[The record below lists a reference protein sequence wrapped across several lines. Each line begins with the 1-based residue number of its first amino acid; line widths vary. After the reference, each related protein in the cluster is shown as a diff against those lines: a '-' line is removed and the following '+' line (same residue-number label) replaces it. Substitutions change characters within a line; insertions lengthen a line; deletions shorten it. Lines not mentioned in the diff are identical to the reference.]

1 MGKKYK
7 NCYLFK
13 FISFLIFFIYVKSND
28 DCPEDQIHI
37 TPQTCIAINDLLE
50 SDSLS
55 LNSDFFGFLQDQN
68 TIIKNNYEL
77 KAFKLDNSYLQSQDI
92 SKSRLYI
99 SEKCI
104 EELENRFSFRR
115 DKAMV
120 IIVSDKNKVNKY
132 NLPENYFIIR
142 IDVGSVNYMNSQ
154 KFDFSACHEDPIL
167 LDSFANINELKYDD
181 NDDTPI
187 NLDRIK
193 YAKKLKIDLFDPHS
207 EFLNNICFKFTSEL
221 GTDVTLETRYTDY
234 YQKILFCDDKKNS
247 HYIGFNY
254 SSDDKMIRY
263 LCSYGFYKNA
273 KEKKSYMDNID
284 SKVNMVFSN
293 SNFKVI
299 TCYKEILNFQ
309 NLKNNYGGAICL
321 LVLIIQII
329 LYFKYCIQGVKPLEE
344 KIEDM
349 FIKDKI
355 LHTDPNKEINK
366 GLSERFD
373 LKKDNEVE
381 IYNEDNKVGQN
392 GVKIKKKKRK
402 KRNSVL
408 NPPKKKKKKKNKTK
422 KSMVSIV
429 SSNELI
435 LKEMSDFQNERLT
448 DLTNKKGNIDIFN
461 MDNNKEIPN
470 LNKEKTMKDIN
481 ENQLIDNKV
490 ENNIN
495 EAKIENN
502 KIEEN
507 KIENNEMNDIKIED
521 IKENEIEEKKEGN
534 IDNQNNKNEINNK
547 AQKEDNKDEVNSKIS
562 QIFELDNDE
571 KNELPYEKALTKD
584 DRNFCQYYCFMLQLS
599 HIIINVFCRC
609 NDYNIFSIKL
619 GLLLITFP
627 INLTFNA
634 FFFTSKQIQAVTI
647 NKLDDISIDVKN
659 LLHSFAA
666 SILSTI
672 FLISLKLLS
681 ITHNRIRKIRK
692 IKDIN
697 EAKKQS
703 VSILKCLNWRINA
716 YYILSL
722 LFLIIFGYYCLCFC
736 AIFEN
741 TQLLLIET
749 MFTSWGFSLLYPF
762 LICFVTSIFRMCS
775 IKCKKKCCY
784 GINYL
789 LQKI

>member
-1 MGKKYK
+1 MGKIYR

-13 FISFLIFFIYVKSND
+13 FISFLVLFICSKSND

-37 TPQTCIAINDLLE
+37 TPQTCASINDLLE
-50 SDSLS
+50 SEVFE
-55 LNSDFFGFLQDQN
+55 LNSALYGYLEDQK

-77 KAFKLDNSYLQSQDI
+77 RAFKMDSSYLQSQEI

-99 SEKCI
+99 SETCI
-104 EELENRFSFRR
+104 KALESRFSFSRE
-115 DKAMV
+115 KALV
-120 IIVSDKNKVNKY
+120 IIVSDHNQINKY
-132 NLPENYFIIR
+132 NLSENYFVIR
-142 IDVGSVNYMNSQ
+142 NDGGSVNYMNSQ
-154 KFDFSACHEDPIL
+154 TFDFSACHEDPIL
-167 LDSFANINELKYDD
+167 LDSFANINELKYDE

-187 NLDRIK
+187 NIDRIK

-207 EFLNNICFKFTSEL
+207 EFLNNICFKFTSEI

-234 YQKILFCDDKKNS
+234 YQQILLCDDNKNA

-254 SSDDKMIRY
+254 SSDDNMIRY
-263 LCSYGFYKNA
+263 RCAYGFYQNP
-273 KEKKSYMDNID
+273 KEKKSYINSID

-299 TCYKEILNFQ
+299 TCYKEILNFK
-309 NLKNNYGGAICL
+309 NLKNNYGGAICF
-321 LVLIIQII
+321 LVLIIQLI
-329 LYFKYCIQGVKPLEE
+329 LYFKYCFKGVKPLEE

-349 FIKDKI
+349 FKTGNI

-373 LKKDNEVE
+373 IKKDNEVE
-381 IYNEDNKVGQN
+381 LYNDDNKAEQK
-392 GVKIKKKKRK
+392 GVKTKKKKKK

-408 NPPKKKKKKKNKTK
+408 NPPKKKKKKKTR
-422 KSMVSIV
+422 KSMVSMV

-435 LKEMSDFQNERLT
+435 LKDMSYFQNEK
-448 DLTNKKGNIDIFN
+448 LTNFVNKKDNINIY
-461 MDNNKEIPN
+461 NNKEN
-470 LNKEKTMKDIN
+470 SELNKAKTLKNMN
-481 ENQLIDNKV
+481 ENELIENKL
-490 ENNIN
+490 ENNIDDVKKEDN
-495 EAKIENN
+495 I
-502 KIEEN
+502 IDDN

-521 IKENEIEEKKEGN
+521 VKENEIEHKKEEN
-534 IDNQNNKNEINNK
+534 AADNQKDKKENNNNKDK
-547 AQKEDNKDEVNSKIS
+547 KDNKDEVNSKIS
-562 QIFELDNDE
+562 QIFELE
-571 KNELPYEKALTKD
+571 KNELSYEKALKND

-672 FLISLKLLS
+672 FLILLKLLS
-681 ITHNRIRKIRK
+681 ITHNKIRKIRK
-692 IKDIN
+692 IKNIE

-722 LFLIIFGYYCLCFC
+722 IFLIFFGYYCLCFC

-775 IKCKKKCCY
+775 IKFKKKCCY

>member
-1 MGKKYK
+1 MGKIYR
-7 NCYLFK
+7 NCNFFK
-13 FISFLIFFIYVKSND
+13 FISFLVLFIYSKSND

-37 TPQTCIAINDLLE
+37 TPQTCASINDLLE
-50 SDSLS
+50 SEVFE
-55 LNSDFFGFLQDQN
+55 LNSALYGYLEDQK

-77 KAFKLDNSYLQSQDI
+77 RAFKMDSSYLQSQEI

-99 SEKCI
+99 SETCI
-104 EELENRFSFRR
+104 KALESRFSFSRE
-115 DKAMV
+115 KALV
-120 IIVSDKNKVNKY
+120 IIVSDHNQINKY
-132 NLPENYFIIR
+132 NLSENYFVIR
-142 IDVGSVNYMNSQ
+142 NDGGSVNYMNSQ
-154 KFDFSACHEDPIL
+154 TFDFSACHEDPIL
-167 LDSFANINELKYDD
+167 LDSFANINELKYDE

-187 NLDRIK
+187 NIDRIK

-207 EFLNNICFKFTSEL
+207 EFLNNICFKFTSEI

-234 YQKILFCDDKKNS
+234 YQQILLCDDNKNA

-254 SSDDKMIRY
+254 SSDDNMIRY
-263 LCSYGFYKNA
+263 RCAYGFYQNP
-273 KEKKSYMDNID
+273 KEKKSYINSID

-299 TCYKEILNFQ
+299 TCYKEILNFK

-321 LVLIIQII
+321 LVLIIQLI
-329 LYFKYCIQGVKPLEE
+329 LYFKYCYKGVKPLEE

-349 FIKDKI
+349 FKTGNI

-373 LKKDNEVE
+373 IKKDNEVE
-381 IYNEDNKVGQN
+381 LYNDDNKAEQK
-392 GVKIKKKKRK
+392 GVKT
-402 KRNSVL
+402 
-408 NPPKKKKKKKNKTK
+408 KKKKKKKTR
-422 KSMVSIV
+422 KSMVSMV

-435 LKEMSDFQNERLT
+435 LKDMSYFQNEK
-448 DLTNKKGNIDIFN
+448 LTNFVNKKDNINIY
-461 MDNNKEIPN
+461 NNKEN
-470 LNKEKTMKDIN
+470 SELNKAKTLKNMN
-481 ENQLIDNKV
+481 ENELIENKL
-490 ENNIN
+490 ENNIDDVKK
-495 EAKIENN
+495 EDN
-502 KIEEN
+502 KIEDN

-521 IKENEIEEKKEGN
+521 VKENELEQKKEEN
-534 IDNQNNKNEINNK
+534 AADNQKDKKENINNK
-547 AQKEDNKDEVNSKIS
+547 DNKDEVNSKIS

-571 KNELPYEKALTKD
+571 KNELSYEKALKND

-672 FLISLKLLS
+672 FLILLKLLS
-681 ITHNRIRKIRK
+681 ITHNKIRKIRK
-692 IKDIN
+692 IKNID

-722 LFLIIFGYYCLCFC
+722 IFLIFFGYYCLCFC

-775 IKCKKKCCY
+775 IKFKKKCCY

>member
-1 MGKKYK
+1 MGKIYR
-7 NCYLFK
+7 NCNFFK
-13 FISFLIFFIYVKSND
+13 FISFLVLFIYSKSND

-37 TPQTCIAINDLLE
+37 TPQTCASINDLLE
-50 SDSLS
+50 SEVFE
-55 LNSDFFGFLQDQN
+55 LNSALYGYLEDQK

-77 KAFKLDNSYLQSQDI
+77 RAFKMDSSYLQSQEI

-99 SEKCI
+99 SETCI
-104 EELENRFSFRR
+104 KALESRFSFSRE
-115 DKAMV
+115 KALV
-120 IIVSDKNKVNKY
+120 IIVSDHNQINKY
-132 NLPENYFIIR
+132 NLSENYFVIR
-142 IDVGSVNYMNSQ
+142 NDGGSVNYMNSQ
-154 KFDFSACHEDPIL
+154 TFDFSACHEDPIL
-167 LDSFANINELKYDD
+167 LDSFANINELKYDE

-187 NLDRIK
+187 NIDRIK

-207 EFLNNICFKFTSEL
+207 EFLNNICFKFTSEI

-234 YQKILFCDDKKNS
+234 YQQILLCDDNKNA

-254 SSDDKMIRY
+254 SSDDNMIRY
-263 LCSYGFYKNA
+263 RCAYGFYQNP
-273 KEKKSYMDNID
+273 KEKKSYINSID

-299 TCYKEILNFQ
+299 TCYKEILNFK

-321 LVLIIQII
+321 LVLIIQLI
-329 LYFKYCIQGVKPLEE
+329 LYFKYCYKGVKPLEE

-349 FIKDKI
+349 FKTGNI

-373 LKKDNEVE
+373 IKKDNEVE
-381 IYNEDNKVGQN
+381 LYNDDNKAEQK
-392 GVKIKKKKRK
+392 GVKTKKKKKK

-408 NPPKKKKKKKNKTK
+408 NPPKKKKKKKTR
-422 KSMVSIV
+422 KSMVSMV

-435 LKEMSDFQNERLT
+435 LKDMSYFQNEK
-448 DLTNKKGNIDIFN
+448 LTNFVNNKDNINIY
-461 MDNNKEIPN
+461 NNKEN
-470 LNKEKTMKDIN
+470 SELNKAKTLKNMN
-481 ENQLIDNKV
+481 ENELIENKL
-490 ENNIN
+490 ENNIDDVKK
-495 EAKIENN
+495 EDN
-502 KIEEN
+502 KIEDN

-521 IKENEIEEKKEGN
+521 VKENELEQKKEEN
-534 IDNQNNKNEINNK
+534 AADNQKDKKENINNK
-547 AQKEDNKDEVNSKIS
+547 DNKDEVNSKIS

-571 KNELPYEKALTKD
+571 KNELSYEKALKND

-672 FLISLKLLS
+672 FLILLKLLS
-681 ITHNRIRKIRK
+681 ITHNKIRKIRK
-692 IKDIN
+692 IKNID

-722 LFLIIFGYYCLCFC
+722 IFLIFFGYYCLCFC

-775 IKCKKKCCY
+775 IKFKKKCCY

>member
-1 MGKKYK
+1 MGKIYR
-7 NCYLFK
+7 NCNFFK
-13 FISFLIFFIYVKSND
+13 FISFLVLFICSKSND

-37 TPQTCIAINDLLE
+37 TPQTCASINDLLE
-50 SDSLS
+50 SEVFE
-55 LNSDFFGFLQDQN
+55 LNSALYGYLEDQK

-77 KAFKLDNSYLQSQDI
+77 RAFKMDSSYLQSQEI

-99 SEKCI
+99 SETCI
-104 EELENRFSFRR
+104 KALESRFSFSRE
-115 DKAMV
+115 KALV
-120 IIVSDKNKVNKY
+120 IIVSDHNQINKY
-132 NLPENYFIIR
+132 NLSENYFVIR
-142 IDVGSVNYMNSQ
+142 NDGGSVNYMNSQ
-154 KFDFSACHEDPIL
+154 TFDFSACHEDPIL
-167 LDSFANINELKYDD
+167 LDSFANINELKYDE

-187 NLDRIK
+187 NIDRIK

-207 EFLNNICFKFTSEL
+207 EFLNNICFKFTSEI

-234 YQKILFCDDKKNS
+234 YQQILLCDDNKNA

-254 SSDDKMIRY
+254 SSDDNMIRY
-263 LCSYGFYKNA
+263 RCAYGFYQNP
-273 KEKKSYMDNID
+273 KEKKSYINSID

-299 TCYKEILNFQ
+299 TCYKEILNFK

-321 LVLIIQII
+321 LVLIIQLI
-329 LYFKYCIQGVKPLEE
+329 LYFKYCYKGVKPLEE

-349 FIKDKI
+349 FKTGNV

-373 LKKDNEVE
+373 IKKDNEVE
-381 IYNEDNKVGQN
+381 LYNDDNKAEQK
-392 GVKIKKKKRK
+392 GVKTKKKKKK

-408 NPPKKKKKKKNKTK
+408 NPPKKKKKKKTR
-422 KSMVSIV
+422 KSMVSMV

-435 LKEMSDFQNERLT
+435 LKDMSYFQNEK
-448 DLTNKKGNIDIFN
+448 LTNIVNKKDNINIY
-461 MDNNKEIPN
+461 NNKEN
-470 LNKEKTMKDIN
+470 SELNKAKTLKNMN
-481 ENQLIDNKV
+481 ENELIENKL
-490 ENNIN
+490 ENNIDDVKKEDN
-495 EAKIENN
+495 I
-502 KIEEN
+502 IDDN

-521 IKENEIEEKKEGN
+521 VKENELEQKKEEN
-534 IDNQNNKNEINNK
+534 TADNQKDKKENNNNK
-547 AQKEDNKDEVNSKIS
+547 DNKDEVNSKIS

-571 KNELPYEKALTKD
+571 KNELPYEKALKND

-672 FLISLKLLS
+672 FLILLKLLS
-681 ITHNRIRKIRK
+681 ITHNKIRKIRK
-692 IKDIN
+692 IKNIE

-722 LFLIIFGYYCLCFC
+722 IFLIFFGYYCLCFC

-775 IKCKKKCCY
+775 IKFKKKCCY

>member
-1 MGKKYK
+1 MGKIYR
-7 NCYLFK
+7 NCNFFK
-13 FISFLIFFIYVKSND
+13 FISFLVLFICSKSND

-37 TPQTCIAINDLLE
+37 TPQTCASINDLLE
-50 SDSLS
+50 SEVFE
-55 LNSDFFGFLQDQN
+55 LNSALYGYLEDQK

-77 KAFKLDNSYLQSQDI
+77 RAFKMDSSYLQSQEI

-99 SEKCI
+99 SETCI
-104 EELENRFSFRR
+104 KALESRFSFSRE
-115 DKAMV
+115 KALV
-120 IIVSDKNKVNKY
+120 IIVSDHNQINKY
-132 NLPENYFIIR
+132 NLSENYFVIR
-142 IDVGSVNYMNSQ
+142 NDGGSVNYMNSQ
-154 KFDFSACHEDPIL
+154 TFDFSACHEDPIL
-167 LDSFANINELKYDD
+167 LDSFANINELKYDE

-187 NLDRIK
+187 NIDRIK

-207 EFLNNICFKFTSEL
+207 EFLNNICFKFTSEI

-234 YQKILFCDDKKNS
+234 YQQILLCDDNKNA

-254 SSDDKMIRY
+254 SSEDNMIRY
-263 LCSYGFYKNA
+263 RCAYGFYQNP
-273 KEKKSYMDNID
+273 KEKKSYINSID

-299 TCYKEILNFQ
+299 TCYKEILNFK
-309 NLKNNYGGAICL
+309 NLKNNYGGAICF
-321 LVLIIQII
+321 LVLIIQLI
-329 LYFKYCIQGVKPLEE
+329 LYFKYCYKGVKPLEE

-349 FIKDKI
+349 FKTGNI
-355 LHTDPNKEINK
+355 LLTDPNKEINK

-373 LKKDNEVE
+373 IKKDNEVE
-381 IYNEDNKVGQN
+381 LYNDDNKAEQK
-392 GVKIKKKKRK
+392 GVKTKKKKKK

-408 NPPKKKKKKKNKTK
+408 NPPKKKKKKKTK
-422 KSMVSIV
+422 KSMVSMV

-435 LKEMSDFQNERLT
+435 LKDMSDFQNEKIT
-448 DLTNKKGNIDIFN
+448 NFVNKKDSINIY
-461 MDNNKEIPN
+461 NNKEN
-470 LNKEKTMKDIN
+470 SELNKAKTLKNMN
-481 ENQLIDNKV
+481 ENELIENKL
-490 ENNIN
+490 ENNIDDVKKEDN
-495 EAKIENN
+495 I
-502 KIEEN
+502 IDDN

-521 IKENEIEEKKEGN
+521 VKENEIEHKKEEN
-534 IDNQNNKNEINNK
+534 AADNQKDKKENNNNKDK
-547 AQKEDNKDEVNSKIS
+547 KDNKDEVNSKIS

-571 KNELPYEKALTKD
+571 KNELPYEKALKND

-672 FLISLKLLS
+672 FLILLKLLS
-681 ITHNRIRKIRK
+681 ITHNKIRKIRK
-692 IKDIN
+692 IKNIE

-722 LFLIIFGYYCLCFC
+722 IFLIFFGYYCLCFC

-762 LICFVTSIFRMCS
+762 LICSVTSIFRMCS
-775 IKCKKKCCY
+775 IKFKKKCCY

>member
-1 MGKKYK
+1 MGKIYR
-7 NCYLFK
+7 NCNFFK
-13 FISFLIFFIYVKSND
+13 FISFLVLFICSKSND

-37 TPQTCIAINDLLE
+37 TPQTCASINDLLE
-50 SDSLS
+50 SEVFE
-55 LNSDFFGFLQDQN
+55 LNSALYGYLEDQK

-77 KAFKLDNSYLQSQDI
+77 RAFKMDSSYLQSQEI

-99 SEKCI
+99 SETCI
-104 EELENRFSFRR
+104 KALESRFSFSRE
-115 DKAMV
+115 KALV
-120 IIVSDKNKVNKY
+120 IIVSDHNQINKY
-132 NLPENYFIIR
+132 NLSENYFVIR
-142 IDVGSVNYMNSQ
+142 NDGGSVNYMNSQ
-154 KFDFSACHEDPIL
+154 TFDFSACHEDPIL
-167 LDSFANINELKYDD
+167 LDSFANINELKYDE

-187 NLDRIK
+187 NIDRIK

-207 EFLNNICFKFTSEL
+207 EFLNNICFKFTSEI

-234 YQKILFCDDKKNS
+234 YQQILLCDDNKNA

-263 LCSYGFYKNA
+263 RCAYGFYQNP
-273 KEKKSYMDNID
+273 KEKKSYINSID

-299 TCYKEILNFQ
+299 TCYKEILNFK

-321 LVLIIQII
+321 LVLIIQLI
-329 LYFKYCIQGVKPLEE
+329 LYFKYCYKGVKPLEE

-349 FIKDKI
+349 FKTGNI

-373 LKKDNEVE
+373 IKKDNEVE
-381 IYNEDNKVGQN
+381 LYNDDNKAEQK
-392 GVKIKKKKRK
+392 GVKTKKKKKK

-408 NPPKKKKKKKNKTK
+408 NPPKKKKKKKTR
-422 KSMVSIV
+422 KSMVSMV

-435 LKEMSDFQNERLT
+435 LKDMSDFQNEK
-448 DLTNKKGNIDIFN
+448 LTNFVNKKDSINIY
-461 MDNNKEIPN
+461 NNKEN
-470 LNKEKTMKDIN
+470 SELNKAKTLKNMN
-481 ENQLIDNKV
+481 ENELIEHKL
-490 ENNIN
+490 ENNIDDVKKEDN
-495 EAKIENN
+495 I
-502 KIEEN
+502 IDDN

-521 IKENEIEEKKEGN
+521 VKENELEQKKEEN
-534 IDNQNNKNEINNK
+534 AADNLKDKKENNNNKDK
-547 AQKEDNKDEVNSKIS
+547 KDNKDEVNSKIS

-571 KNELPYEKALTKD
+571 KNELSYEKALKND
-584 DRNFCQYYCFMLQLS
+584 NRNFCQYYCFMLQLS

-672 FLISLKLLS
+672 FLILLKLLS
-681 ITHNRIRKIRK
+681 ITHNKIRKIRK
-692 IKDIN
+692 IKNIE

-722 LFLIIFGYYCLCFC
+722 IFLIFFGYYCLCFC

-775 IKCKKKCCY
+775 IKFKKKCCY

>member
-1 MGKKYK
+1 MGKIYR
-7 NCYLFK
+7 NCNFFK
-13 FISFLIFFIYVKSND
+13 FISFLVLFICSKSND

-37 TPQTCIAINDLLE
+37 TPQTCASINDLLE
-50 SDSLS
+50 SEVFE
-55 LNSDFFGFLQDQN
+55 LNSALYGYLEDQK

-77 KAFKLDNSYLQSQDI
+77 RAFKMDSSYLQSQEI

-99 SEKCI
+99 SETCI
-104 EELENRFSFRR
+104 KALESRFSFSRE
-115 DKAMV
+115 KALV
-120 IIVSDKNKVNKY
+120 IIVSDHNQINKY
-132 NLPENYFIIR
+132 NLSENYFVIR
-142 IDVGSVNYMNSQ
+142 NDGGSVNYMNSQ
-154 KFDFSACHEDPIL
+154 TFDFSACHEDPIL
-167 LDSFANINELKYDD
+167 LDSFANINELKYDE

-187 NLDRIK
+187 NIDRIK

-207 EFLNNICFKFTSEL
+207 EFLNNICFKFTSEI

-234 YQKILFCDDKKNS
+234 YQQILLCDDNKNA

-254 SSDDKMIRY
+254 SSDDNMIRY
-263 LCSYGFYKNA
+263 RCAYGFYQNP
-273 KEKKSYMDNID
+273 KEKKSYINSID

-299 TCYKEILNFQ
+299 TCYKEILNFK

-321 LVLIIQII
+321 LVLIIQLI
-329 LYFKYCIQGVKPLEE
+329 LYFKYCYKGVKPLEE

-349 FIKDKI
+349 FKTGNI

-373 LKKDNEVE
+373 IKKDNEVE
-381 IYNEDNKVGQN
+381 LYNDDNKAEQK
-392 GVKIKKKKRK
+392 GVKTKKKKKK

-408 NPPKKKKKKKNKTK
+408 NPPKKKKKKKTR
-422 KSMVSIV
+422 KSMVSMV

-435 LKEMSDFQNERLT
+435 LKDMSYFQNEK
-448 DLTNKKGNIDIFN
+448 LTNFVNNKDNINIY
-461 MDNNKEIPN
+461 NNKEN
-470 LNKEKTMKDIN
+470 SELNKAKTLKNMN
-481 ENQLIDNKV
+481 ENELIENKL
-490 ENNIN
+490 ENNIDDVKKEDN
-495 EAKIENN
+495 I
-502 KIEEN
+502 IDDN

-521 IKENEIEEKKEGN
+521 VKENELEQKKEEN
-534 IDNQNNKNEINNK
+534 AADNQKDKKENINNK
-547 AQKEDNKDEVNSKIS
+547 DNKDEVNSKIS

-571 KNELPYEKALTKD
+571 KNELSYEKALKND

-672 FLISLKLLS
+672 FLILLKLLS
-681 ITHNRIRKIRK
+681 ITHNKIRKIRK
-692 IKDIN
+692 IKNID

-722 LFLIIFGYYCLCFC
+722 IFLIFFGYYCLCFC

-775 IKCKKKCCY
+775 IKFKKKCCY

>member
-1 MGKKYK
+1 MYK
-7 NCYLFK
+7 NSYLFK
-13 FISFLIFFIYVKSND
+13 FISFFVLFICSKSND
-28 DCPEDQIHI
+28 DCPEDQIHV
-37 TPQTCIAINDLLE
+37 TPQTCASINDLLE
-50 SDSLS
+50 SEVFE
-55 LNSDFFGFLQDQN
+55 LNPALYGYLQDQN

-77 KAFKLDNSYLQSQDI
+77 RAFKMDSPYLQSQDI

-99 SEKCI
+99 SETCLKA
-104 EELENRFSFRR
+104 LENRFSFSRE
-115 DKAMV
+115 KALV
-120 IIVSDKNKVNKY
+120 IIISEQNRNNKY
-132 NLPENYFIIR
+132 NLSENYFVIR
-142 IDVGSVNYMNSQ
+142 NDGGSVNYMNSQ
-154 KFDFSACHEDPIL
+154 TFDFSACHEDPIL
-167 LDSFANINELKYDD
+167 LDSLANINELRYDE

-187 NLDRIK
+187 NMDRIK

-207 EFLNNICFKFTSEL
+207 EFLNNICFKFTSEI
-221 GTDVTLETRYTDY
+221 GTDVTLETRFTDY
-234 YQKILFCDDKKNS
+234 YQKILLCDDNKNA
-247 HYIGFNY
+247 HYIGFSY
-254 SSDDKMIRY
+254 SSDDNTIRY
-263 LCSYGFYKNA
+263 RCAYGFYQNA
-273 KEKKSYMDNID
+273 KEKKSYINNID
-284 SKVNMVFSN
+284 TKVNMVFSN

-309 NLKNNYGGAICL
+309 NLKNNYGGAICF
-321 LVLIIQII
+321 LVLIIQLI
-329 LYFKYCIQGVKPLEE
+329 LYFKYCYKGVKPLEE

-349 FIKDKI
+349 FKAGNI

-366 GLSERFD
+366 GFSERFD
-373 LKKDNEVE
+373 IKKDNEME
-381 IYNEDNKVGQN
+381 LYNDDNKGDQN
-392 GVKIKKKKRK
+392 GIKIKKKKRK

-408 NPPKKKKKKKNKTK
+408 NPPKKKKKKKAR
-422 KSMVSIV
+422 KSMVSMI

-435 LKEMSDFQNERLT
+435 LKDMSSFQNEK
-448 DLTNKKGNIDIFN
+448 LTNFVNKKDNINIYNID
-461 MDNNKEIPN
+461 NNNDISD
-470 LNKEKTMKDIN
+470 LNKVKTLKNMN
-481 ENQLIDNKV
+481 ENQLIDNKE
-490 ENNIN
+490 ENNIDDVN
-495 EAKIENN
+495 IHDN
-502 KIEEN
+502 KIEGN
-507 KIENNEMNDIKIED
+507 KMENNEMNDIKIED
-521 IKENEIEEKKEGN
+521 IKENEIEQKKKEN
-534 IDNQNNKNEINNK
+534 IDNQKDKKENNNNKDNK
-547 AQKEDNKDEVNSKIS
+547 DKKDNKDEVNSKIS

-571 KNELPYEKALTKD
+571 KNELPYEKALKND

-681 ITHNRIRKIRK
+681 ITHNKIRKIRK
-692 IKDIN
+692 MKNIE

-722 LFLIIFGYYCLCFC
+722 IFLIFFGYYCLCFC

-775 IKCKKKCCY
+775 IKFKKKCCY
-784 GINYL
+784 GVNYL

>member
-1 MGKKYK
+1 MGKIYK
-7 NCYLFK
+7 NCYFFK
-13 FISFLIFFIYVKSND
+13 LISFFTLLLYTKLN
-28 DCPEDQIHI
+28 DCPENEISI
-37 TPQTCIAINDLLE
+37 TPQTCISINELLE
-50 SDSLS
+50 SESLELKS
-55 LNSDFFGFLQDQN
+55 EYFGYLEDQK
-68 TIIKNNYEL
+68 TIIKDNYEL
-77 KAFKLDNSYLQSQDI
+77 RAFKLNNYYLQSQEI
-92 SKSRLYI
+92 SKSRFYI
-99 SEKCI
+99 SEKCLKA
-104 EELENRFSFRR
+104 LEDKFSFSR

-120 IIVSDKNKVNKY
+120 IIVSDQNQFNKN
-132 NLPENYFIIR
+132 NLTDNYFVIR
-142 IDVGSVNYMNSQ
+142 SVGGSINYMNSQ
-154 KFDFSACHEDPIL
+154 TFDFSVCHEDPIL
-167 LDSFANINELKYDD
+167 LDSIVNITELRYDE

-207 EFLNNICFKFTSEL
+207 EFLNNICFKFTSEI
-221 GTDVTLETRYTDY
+221 GTDVTLETRHTDY
-234 YQKILFCDDKKNS
+234 FQKILLCDDKKNS
-247 HYIGFNY
+247 HYIGSNISF
-254 SSDDKMIRY
+254 DDNMLRY
-263 LCSYGFYKNA
+263 RCAFGFYENA
-273 KEKKSYMDNID
+273 KEKKSYVDSID

-299 TCYKEILNFQ
+299 TCYKEILSFQ
-309 NLKNNYGGAICL
+309 NLKNNYGGAICF
-321 LVLIIQII
+321 LVLFIQII
-329 LYFKYCIQGVKPLEE
+329 LYFKHCCNGVKPLEE

-349 FIKDKI
+349 FKPENV

-373 LKKDNEVE
+373 LKKDNDVE
-381 IYNEDNKVGQN
+381 IYNGNNNADPIQS
-392 GVKIKKKKRK
+392 KITKKKRK
-402 KRNSVL
+402 LRNSVI
-408 NPPKKKKKKKNKTK
+408 NPPKKKLKKKKSR
-422 KSMVSIV
+422 KSMVSMI

-435 LKEMSDFQNERLT
+435 LKDVTDVQNEK
-448 DLTNKKGNIDIFN
+448 LTNFTKKGNINIFN
-461 MDNNKEIPN
+461 IENNKEVSEI
-470 LNKEKTMKDIN
+470 NKSKTLKNNN
-481 ENQLIDNKV
+481 EDQLIDNKV
-490 ENNIN
+490 ENNI
-495 EAKIENN
+495 EEVKIEDNKVQYNN
-502 KIEEN
+502 IL
-507 KIENNEMNDIKIED
+507 ENNEMNDIKIED
-521 IKENEIEEKKEGN
+521 VKEIEEKKEEN
-534 IDNQNNKNEINNK
+534 EDNPKDINKNENNNK
-547 AQKEDNKDEVNSKIS
+547 KEVNKDEVNKKVA

-571 KNELPYEKALTKD
+571 KNELPYEKAIKDD

-634 FFFTSKQIQAVTI
+634 FFFTSKQIQAVAI

-681 ITHNRIRKIRK
+681 LTHNKIRKIRK
-692 IKDIN
+692 MENID

-703 VSILKCLNWRINA
+703 VSILKCLNCRINV

-722 LFLIIFGYYCLCFC
+722 IFLILFGYYCMCFC

-775 IKCKKKCCY
+775 LKFEKKCCY
-784 GINYL
+784 RINYL

>member
-1 MGKKYK
+1 MGKIYR
-7 NCYLFK
+7 NCNFFK
-13 FISFLIFFIYVKSND
+13 FISFLVLFICSKSND

-37 TPQTCIAINDLLE
+37 TPQTCASINDLLE
-50 SDSLS
+50 SEVFE
-55 LNSDFFGFLQDQN
+55 LNSALYGYLEDQK

-77 KAFKLDNSYLQSQDI
+77 RAFKMDSSYLQSQEI

-99 SEKCI
+99 SETCI
-104 EELENRFSFRR
+104 KALESRFSFSRE
-115 DKAMV
+115 KALV
-120 IIVSDKNKVNKY
+120 IIVSDHNQINKY
-132 NLPENYFIIR
+132 NLSENYFVIR
-142 IDVGSVNYMNSQ
+142 NDGGSVNYMNSQ
-154 KFDFSACHEDPIL
+154 TFDFSACHEDPIL
-167 LDSFANINELKYDD
+167 LDSFANINELKYDE

-187 NLDRIK
+187 NIDRIK

-207 EFLNNICFKFTSEL
+207 EFLNNICFKFTSEI

-234 YQKILFCDDKKNS
+234 YQQILLCDDNKNA

-254 SSDDKMIRY
+254 SSDDNMIKYR
-263 LCSYGFYKNA
+263 CAYGFYQNA
-273 KEKKSYMDNID
+273 KEKKSYMDKID

-299 TCYKEILNFQ
+299 TCYKEILNFK
-309 NLKNNYGGAICL
+309 NLKNNYGGAICF
-321 LVLIIQII
+321 LVLIIQLI
-329 LYFKYCIQGVKPLEE
+329 LYFKYCYKGVKPLEE

-349 FIKDKI
+349 FKTGNI

-373 LKKDNEVE
+373 IKKDNEVE
-381 IYNEDNKVGQN
+381 LYNDDNKAEQKGA
-392 GVKIKKKKRK
+392 KTKKKKKK

-408 NPPKKKKKKKNKTK
+408 NPPKKKKKKKTR
-422 KSMVSIV
+422 KSMVSMV

-435 LKEMSDFQNERLT
+435 LKDMSYFQNEK
-448 DLTNKKGNIDIFN
+448 LTNFVNNKDNINIY
-461 MDNNKEIPN
+461 NNKEN
-470 LNKEKTMKDIN
+470 SELNKAKTLKNMN
-481 ENQLIDNKV
+481 ENELIENKL
-490 ENNIN
+490 ENNIDDVKK
-495 EAKIENN
+495 EDN
-502 KIEEN
+502 KIEDN

-521 IKENEIEEKKEGN
+521 VKENELEQKKEEN
-534 IDNQNNKNEINNK
+534 AADNQKDKKENNNNK
-547 AQKEDNKDEVNSKIS
+547 DNKDEVNSKIS

-571 KNELPYEKALTKD
+571 KNELPYEKALKND

-672 FLISLKLLS
+672 FLILLKLLS
-681 ITHNRIRKIRK
+681 ITHNKIRKIRK
-692 IKDIN
+692 IKNIE

-722 LFLIIFGYYCLCFC
+722 IFLIFFGYYCLCFC

-775 IKCKKKCCY
+775 IKFKKKCCY

>member
-1 MGKKYK
+1 MGKIYR

-13 FISFLIFFIYVKSND
+13 FISFLVLFICSKSND

-37 TPQTCIAINDLLE
+37 TPQTCASINDLLE
-50 SDSLS
+50 SEVFE
-55 LNSDFFGFLQDQN
+55 LNSALYGYLEDQK

-77 KAFKLDNSYLQSQDI
+77 RAFKMDSSYLQSQEI

-99 SEKCI
+99 SETCI
-104 EELENRFSFRR
+104 KALESRFSFSRE
-115 DKAMV
+115 KALV
-120 IIVSDKNKVNKY
+120 IIVSDHNQINKY
-132 NLPENYFIIR
+132 NLSENYFVIR
-142 IDVGSVNYMNSQ
+142 NDGGSVNYMNSQ
-154 KFDFSACHEDPIL
+154 TFDFSACHEDPIL
-167 LDSFANINELKYDD
+167 LDSFANINELKYDE

-187 NLDRIK
+187 NIDRIK

-207 EFLNNICFKFTSEL
+207 EFLNNICFKFTSEI

-234 YQKILFCDDKKNS
+234 YQQILLCDDNKNA

-263 LCSYGFYKNA
+263 RCAYGFYQNP
-273 KEKKSYMDNID
+273 KEKKSYINSID

-299 TCYKEILNFQ
+299 TCYKEILNFK
-309 NLKNNYGGAICL
+309 NLKNNYGGAICF
-321 LVLIIQII
+321 LVLIIQLI
-329 LYFKYCIQGVKPLEE
+329 LYFKYCYKGVKPLEE

-349 FIKDKI
+349 FKTGNI

-373 LKKDNEVE
+373 IKKDNEVE
-381 IYNEDNKVGQN
+381 LYNDDNKAEQK
-392 GVKIKKKKRK
+392 GVKT
-402 KRNSVL
+402 
-408 NPPKKKKKKKNKTK
+408 KKKKKKKTR
-422 KSMVSIV
+422 KSMVSMV

-435 LKEMSDFQNERLT
+435 LKDMSYFQNEK
-448 DLTNKKGNIDIFN
+448 LTNFVNKKDNINIY
-461 MDNNKEIPN
+461 NNKEN
-470 LNKEKTMKDIN
+470 SELNKAKTLKNMN
-481 ENQLIDNKV
+481 ENEL
-490 ENNIN
+490 
-495 EAKIENN
+495 IENKLEKNIDDVKKEDN
-502 KIEEN
+502 KIEDN

-521 IKENEIEEKKEGN
+521 VKENELEQKKEEN
-534 IDNQNNKNEINNK
+534 AADNQKDKKENNNNK
-547 AQKEDNKDEVNSKIS
+547 DNKDEVNSKIS

-571 KNELPYEKALTKD
+571 KNELSYEKALKND

-672 FLISLKLLS
+672 FLILLKLLS
-681 ITHNRIRKIRK
+681 ITHNKIRKIRK
-692 IKDIN
+692 IKNIE

-722 LFLIIFGYYCLCFC
+722 IFLIFFGYYCLCFC

-775 IKCKKKCCY
+775 IKFKKKCCY

>member
-1 MGKKYK
+1 
-7 NCYLFK
+7 
-13 FISFLIFFIYVKSND
+13 
-28 DCPEDQIHI
+28 
-37 TPQTCIAINDLLE
+37 
-50 SDSLS
+50 
-55 LNSDFFGFLQDQN
+55 
-68 TIIKNNYEL
+68 
-77 KAFKLDNSYLQSQDI
+77 
-92 SKSRLYI
+92 
-99 SEKCI
+99 
-104 EELENRFSFRR
+104 
-115 DKAMV
+115 
-120 IIVSDKNKVNKY
+120 
-132 NLPENYFIIR
+132 
-142 IDVGSVNYMNSQ
+142 
-154 KFDFSACHEDPIL
+154 
-167 LDSFANINELKYDD
+167 
-181 NDDTPI
+181 
-187 NLDRIK
+187 
-193 YAKKLKIDLFDPHS
+193 
-207 EFLNNICFKFTSEL
+207 
-221 GTDVTLETRYTDY
+221 
-234 YQKILFCDDKKNS
+234 
-247 HYIGFNY
+247 
-254 SSDDKMIRY
+254 
-263 LCSYGFYKNA
+263 
-273 KEKKSYMDNID
+273 
-284 SKVNMVFSN
+284 
-293 SNFKVI
+293 
-299 TCYKEILNFQ
+299 
-309 NLKNNYGGAICL
+309 LKNNYGGAICL
-321 LVLIIQII
+321 LVLIIQLI
-329 LYFKYCIQGVKPLEE
+329 LYFKYCYKGVKPLEE

-349 FIKDKI
+349 FKTGNI

-373 LKKDNEVE
+373 IKKDNEVE
-381 IYNEDNKVGQN
+381 LYNDDNKAEQKGA
-392 GVKIKKKKRK
+392 KTKKKKRK

-408 NPPKKKKKKKNKTK
+408 NPPKKKKKKKTR
-422 KSMVSIV
+422 KSMVSMV

-435 LKEMSDFQNERLT
+435 LKDMSDFQNEK
-448 DLTNKKGNIDIFN
+448 LTNFVNKKDNINIY
-461 MDNNKEIPN
+461 NNKEN
-470 LNKEKTMKDIN
+470 SELNKAKTLKNMN
-481 ENQLIDNKV
+481 ENELIENKL
-490 ENNIN
+490 ENNIDDVKKEDN
-495 EAKIENN
+495 I
-502 KIEEN
+502 IDDN

-521 IKENEIEEKKEGN
+521 VKENEIEHKKEEN
-534 IDNQNNKNEINNK
+534 TDNQKDKKENNNNKDK
-547 AQKEDNKDEVNSKIS
+547 KDNKDEVNSKIS

-571 KNELPYEKALTKD
+571 KNELPYEKALKND

-672 FLISLKLLS
+672 FLILLKLLS
-681 ITHNRIRKIRK
+681 ITHNKIRKIRK
-692 IKDIN
+692 IKNID

-722 LFLIIFGYYCLCFC
+722 IFLIFFGYYCLCFC

-775 IKCKKKCCY
+775 IKFKKKCCY

>member
-1 MGKKYK
+1 MGKIYR
-7 NCYLFK
+7 NCNFFK
-13 FISFLIFFIYVKSND
+13 FISFLVLFICSKSND

-37 TPQTCIAINDLLE
+37 TPQTCASINDLLE
-50 SDSLS
+50 SEVFE
-55 LNSDFFGFLQDQN
+55 LNSALYGYLEDQK

-77 KAFKLDNSYLQSQDI
+77 RAFKMDSSYLQSQEI

-99 SEKCI
+99 SETCI
-104 EELENRFSFRR
+104 KALESRFSFSRE
-115 DKAMV
+115 KALV
-120 IIVSDKNKVNKY
+120 IIVSDHNQINKY
-132 NLPENYFIIR
+132 NLSENYFVIR
-142 IDVGSVNYMNSQ
+142 NDGGSVNYMNSQ
-154 KFDFSACHEDPIL
+154 TFDFSACHEDPIL
-167 LDSFANINELKYDD
+167 LDSFANINELKYDE

-187 NLDRIK
+187 NIDRIK

-207 EFLNNICFKFTSEL
+207 EFLNNICFKFTSEI

-234 YQKILFCDDKKNS
+234 YQQILLCDDNKNA

-254 SSDDKMIRY
+254 SSDDNMIRY
-263 LCSYGFYKNA
+263 RCAYGFYQNP
-273 KEKKSYMDNID
+273 KEKKSYINSID

-299 TCYKEILNFQ
+299 TCYKEILNFK
-309 NLKNNYGGAICL
+309 NLKNNYGGAICF
-321 LVLIIQII
+321 LVLIIQLI
-329 LYFKYCIQGVKPLEE
+329 LYFKYCYKGVKPLEE

-349 FIKDKI
+349 FKTGNI

-373 LKKDNEVE
+373 IKKDNEVE
-381 IYNEDNKVGQN
+381 LYNDDNKAEQK
-392 GVKIKKKKRK
+392 GVKTKKKKKK

-408 NPPKKKKKKKNKTK
+408 NPPKKKKKKKTR
-422 KSMVSIV
+422 KSMVSMV

-435 LKEMSDFQNERLT
+435 LKDMSDFQNEKIT
-448 DLTNKKGNIDIFN
+448 NFVNKKDNINIY
-461 MDNNKEIPN
+461 NNKEN
-470 LNKEKTMKDIN
+470 SKLNKAKTLKNMN
-481 ENQLIDNKV
+481 ENELIENKL
-490 ENNIN
+490 ENNIDDVKK
-495 EAKIENN
+495 EDN
-502 KIEEN
+502 KIEDN

-521 IKENEIEEKKEGN
+521 VKENELEQKKEEN
-534 IDNQNNKNEINNK
+534 TADNQKDKKENNNNK
-547 AQKEDNKDEVNSKIS
+547 DNKDEVNSKIS

-571 KNELPYEKALTKD
+571 KNELSYEKALKND

-672 FLISLKLLS
+672 FLILLKLLS
-681 ITHNRIRKIRK
+681 ITHNKIRKIRK
-692 IKDIN
+692 IKNID

-722 LFLIIFGYYCLCFC
+722 IFLIFFGYYCLCFC

-775 IKCKKKCCY
+775 IKFKKKCCY

>member
-1 MGKKYK
+1 MGKIYR
-7 NCYLFK
+7 NCNFFK
-13 FISFLIFFIYVKSND
+13 FISFLVLFICSKSND

-37 TPQTCIAINDLLE
+37 TPQTCASINDLLE
-50 SDSLS
+50 SEVFE
-55 LNSDFFGFLQDQN
+55 LNSALYGYLEDQK

-77 KAFKLDNSYLQSQDI
+77 RAFKMDSSYLQSQEI

-99 SEKCI
+99 SETCI
-104 EELENRFSFRR
+104 KALESRFSFSRE
-115 DKAMV
+115 KALV
-120 IIVSDKNKVNKY
+120 IIVSDHNQINKY
-132 NLPENYFIIR
+132 NLSENYFVIR
-142 IDVGSVNYMNSQ
+142 NDGGSVNYMNSQ
-154 KFDFSACHEDPIL
+154 TFDFSACHEDPIL
-167 LDSFANINELKYDD
+167 LDSFANINELKYDE

-187 NLDRIK
+187 NIDRIK

-207 EFLNNICFKFTSEL
+207 EFLNNICFKFTSEI

-234 YQKILFCDDKKNS
+234 YQQILLCDDNKNA

-263 LCSYGFYKNA
+263 RCAYGFYQNP
-273 KEKKSYMDNID
+273 KEKKSYINSID

-299 TCYKEILNFQ
+299 TCYKEILNFK
-309 NLKNNYGGAICL
+309 NLKNNYGGAICF
-321 LVLIIQII
+321 LVLIIQLI
-329 LYFKYCIQGVKPLEE
+329 LYFKYCYKGVKPLEE

-349 FIKDKI
+349 FKTGNI

-373 LKKDNEVE
+373 IKKDNEVE
-381 IYNEDNKVGQN
+381 LYNDDNKAEQK
-392 GVKIKKKKRK
+392 GVKTKKKKKK

-408 NPPKKKKKKKNKTK
+408 NPPKKKKKKKTR
-422 KSMVSIV
+422 KSMVSMV

-435 LKEMSDFQNERLT
+435 LKDMSDFQNEKIT
-448 DLTNKKGNIDIFN
+448 NFVNKKDSINIY
-461 MDNNKEIPN
+461 NNKEN
-470 LNKEKTMKDIN
+470 SELNKAKTLKNMN
-481 ENQLIDNKV
+481 ENELIENKL
-490 ENNIN
+490 ENNIDDVKK
-495 EAKIENN
+495 EDN
-502 KIEEN
+502 KIEDN

-521 IKENEIEEKKEGN
+521 VKENELEQKKEEN
-534 IDNQNNKNEINNK
+534 AADNQKDKKENINNK
-547 AQKEDNKDEVNSKIS
+547 DNKDEVNSKIS

-571 KNELPYEKALTKD
+571 KNELSYEKALKND

-672 FLISLKLLS
+672 FLILLKLLS
-681 ITHNRIRKIRK
+681 ITHNKIRKIRK
-692 IKDIN
+692 IKNID

-722 LFLIIFGYYCLCFC
+722 IFLIFFGYYCLCFC

-775 IKCKKKCCY
+775 IKFKKKCCY

>member
-1 MGKKYK
+1 MGKIYR
-7 NCYLFK
+7 NCNFFK
-13 FISFLIFFIYVKSND
+13 FISFLVLFICSKSND

-37 TPQTCIAINDLLE
+37 TPQTCASINDLLE
-50 SDSLS
+50 SEVFE
-55 LNSDFFGFLQDQN
+55 LNSALYGYLEDQK

-77 KAFKLDNSYLQSQDI
+77 RAFKMDSSYLQSQEI

-99 SEKCI
+99 SETCI
-104 EELENRFSFRR
+104 KALESRFSFSRE
-115 DKAMV
+115 KALV
-120 IIVSDKNKVNKY
+120 IIVSDHNQINKY
-132 NLPENYFIIR
+132 NLSENYFVIR
-142 IDVGSVNYMNSQ
+142 NDGGSVNYMNSQ
-154 KFDFSACHEDPIL
+154 TFDFSACHEDPIL
-167 LDSFANINELKYDD
+167 LDSFANINELKYDE

-187 NLDRIK
+187 NIDRIK

-207 EFLNNICFKFTSEL
+207 EFLNNICFKFTSEI

-234 YQKILFCDDKKNS
+234 YQQILLCDDNKNA

-254 SSDDKMIRY
+254 SSDDNMIRY
-263 LCSYGFYKNA
+263 RCAYGFYQNP
-273 KEKKSYMDNID
+273 KEKKSYINSID

-299 TCYKEILNFQ
+299 TCYKEILNFK

-321 LVLIIQII
+321 LVLIIQLI
-329 LYFKYCIQGVKPLEE
+329 LYFKYCYKGVKPLEE

-349 FIKDKI
+349 FKTGNI

-373 LKKDNEVE
+373 IKKDNEVE
-381 IYNEDNKVGQN
+381 LYNDDNKAEQK
-392 GVKIKKKKRK
+392 GVKTKKKKKK

-408 NPPKKKKKKKNKTK
+408 NPPKKKKKKKTR
-422 KSMVSIV
+422 KSMVSMV

-435 LKEMSDFQNERLT
+435 LKDMSYFQNEK
-448 DLTNKKGNIDIFN
+448 LTNFVNKKDNINIY
-461 MDNNKEIPN
+461 NNKEN
-470 LNKEKTMKDIN
+470 SELNKAKTLKNMN
-481 ENQLIDNKV
+481 ENELIENKL
-490 ENNIN
+490 ENNIDDVKK
-495 EAKIENN
+495 EDN
-502 KIEEN
+502 KIEDN

-521 IKENEIEEKKEGN
+521 VKENELEQKKEEN
-534 IDNQNNKNEINNK
+534 TADNQKDKKENNNNK
-547 AQKEDNKDEVNSKIS
+547 DNKDEVNSKIS

-571 KNELPYEKALTKD
+571 KNELSYEKALKND

-672 FLISLKLLS
+672 FLILLKLLS
-681 ITHNRIRKIRK
+681 ITHNKIRKIRK
-692 IKDIN
+692 IKNIE

-722 LFLIIFGYYCLCFC
+722 IFLIFFGYYCLCFC

-775 IKCKKKCCY
+775 IKFKKKCCY

>member
-1 MGKKYK
+1 MGKIYR
-7 NCYLFK
+7 NCNFFK
-13 FISFLIFFIYVKSND
+13 FISFLVLFICSKSND

-37 TPQTCIAINDLLE
+37 TPQTCASINDLLE
-50 SDSLS
+50 SEVFE
-55 LNSDFFGFLQDQN
+55 LNSALYGYLEDQK

-77 KAFKLDNSYLQSQDI
+77 RAFKMDSSYLQSQEI

-99 SEKCI
+99 SETCI
-104 EELENRFSFRR
+104 KALESRFSFSRE
-115 DKAMV
+115 KALV
-120 IIVSDKNKVNKY
+120 IIVSDHNQINKY
-132 NLPENYFIIR
+132 NLSENYFVIR
-142 IDVGSVNYMNSQ
+142 NDGGSVNYMNSQ
-154 KFDFSACHEDPIL
+154 TFDFSACHEDPIL
-167 LDSFANINELKYDD
+167 LDSFANINELKYDE

-187 NLDRIK
+187 NIDRIK

-207 EFLNNICFKFTSEL
+207 EFLNNICFKFTSEI

-234 YQKILFCDDKKNS
+234 YQQILLCDDNKNA

-263 LCSYGFYKNA
+263 RCAYGFYQNP
-273 KEKKSYMDNID
+273 KEKKSYINSID

-299 TCYKEILNFQ
+299 TCYKEILNFK
-309 NLKNNYGGAICL
+309 NLKNNYGGAICF
-321 LVLIIQII
+321 LVLIIQLI
-329 LYFKYCIQGVKPLEE
+329 LYFKYCYKGVKPLEE

-349 FIKDKI
+349 FKTGNV

-373 LKKDNEVE
+373 IKKDNEVE
-381 IYNEDNKVGQN
+381 LYNDDNKAEQK
-392 GVKIKKKKRK
+392 GVKTKKKKKK

-408 NPPKKKKKKKNKTK
+408 NPPKKKKKKKTR
-422 KSMVSIV
+422 KSMVSMV

-435 LKEMSDFQNERLT
+435 LKDMSDFQNEKIT
-448 DLTNKKGNIDIFN
+448 NFVNKKDSINIY
-461 MDNNKEIPN
+461 NNKEN
-470 LNKEKTMKDIN
+470 SELNKAKTLKNMN
-481 ENQLIDNKV
+481 ENELIENKL
-490 ENNIN
+490 ENNIDDVKKEDN
-495 EAKIENN
+495 I
-502 KIEEN
+502 IDDN

-521 IKENEIEEKKEGN
+521 VKENELEQKKEEN
-534 IDNQNNKNEINNK
+534 AADNQKDKKENINNK
-547 AQKEDNKDEVNSKIS
+547 DNKDEVNSKIS

-571 KNELPYEKALTKD
+571 KNELSYEKALKND

-672 FLISLKLLS
+672 FLILLKLLS
-681 ITHNRIRKIRK
+681 ITHNKIRKIRK
-692 IKDIN
+692 IKNID

-722 LFLIIFGYYCLCFC
+722 IFLIFFGYYCLCFC

-775 IKCKKKCCY
+775 IKFKKKCCY